1 MLDLNIWHIF
11 LYLCSCN
18 KSIKHEVVDVVK
30 EYKKEGEKGVEL
42 KVIEKKI
49 KNVTIRLCC
58 CIRHRVIKQATR
70 IDLIVAFD
78 VSNVR
83 LSSTIFCQYK
93 EIDLWL
99 EKLGLCC
106 EKQWLAMKTLY
117 QHISIPPI
125 KFFSE

>member
-1 MLDLNIWHIF
+1 M
-11 LYLCSCN
+11 
-18 KSIKHEVVDVVK
+18 DVVK

-93 EIDLWL
+93 EIDL
-99 EKLGLCC
+99 
-106 EKQWLAMKTLY
+106 
-117 QHISIPPI
+117 
-125 KFFSE
+125 